1 LPAGAT
7 NGFAFGFE
15 SGIFFAQIFKA
26 EFLVNLVAAGEG
38 ECERQGEGNPCV
50 HGGNFRTNVIE
61 YGECVAVL
69 RAV

>member
-1 LPAGAT
+1 LA
-7 NGFAFGFE
+7 
-15 SGIFFAQIFKA
+15 
-26 EFLVNLVAAGEG
+26 NLVAAGKGEG
-38 ECERQGEGNPCV
+38 EHQGERNPCV